1 MGNAGVR
8 TRAKER
14 LGTVLAGK
22 YELERLIATGGM
34 GAVYAAW
41 QPFLQRRVAVKILHA
56 DLVHCDEHTER
67 FLRESRMASA
77 LNHPNIVTV
86 LDGGLAEDGAPYLVQ
101 ELLEGEDLHSALSE
115 DRVGTSDVFDIALSL
130 LDALSAAHAA
140 GIVHRDIKPEN
151 VFLAYEAGGI
161 RKVKLLDFGIGKS
174 DRPSDSLTD
183 PGFALGSPGYMS
195 PEQALEQ
202 PVDARADI
210 WGVGALLFHALAGVT
225 PYHDEN
231 LVDLLTKIATAPA
244 PSLAEFRP
252 DLPAWLIQIVDR
264 ALRRECA
271 ERFQSASQMAE
282 ALRRRGAVEEAVEL
296 WD

>member
-8 TRAKER
+8 ARAKQR

-22 YELERLIATGGM
+22 YELQNLIATGGM
-34 GAVYAAW
+34 GAVYGAW
-41 QPFLQRRVAVKILHA
+41 QPFLQRKVAVKILHA
-56 DLVHCDEHTER
+56 DLVHCEDHVER

-86 LDGGLAEDGAPYLVQ
+86 LDGGVADDGAPYLVQ
-101 ELLEGEDLHSALSE
+101 ELLEGEDLHTALSE
-115 DRVGTSDVFDIALSL
+115 DRIGTSDVFDIALSL

-151 VFLAYEAGGI
+151 VFLAYEPGGI

-174 DRPSDSLTD
+174 ERPSDSLTD

-210 WGVGALLFHALAGVT
+210 WGVGALLFHAL
-225 PYHDEN
+225 
-231 LVDLLTKIATAPA
+231 
-244 PSLAEFRP
+244 
-252 DLPAWLIQIVDR
+252 
-264 ALRRECA
+264 
-271 ERFQSASQMAE
+271 
-282 ALRRRGAVEEAVEL
+282 
-296 WD
+296 

>member
-86 LDGGLAEDGAPYLVQ
+86 LDGGLAEDGAPYL
-101 ELLEGEDLHSALSE
+101 
-115 DRVGTSDVFDIALSL
+115 
-130 LDALSAAHAA
+130 
-140 GIVHRDIKPEN
+140 
-151 VFLAYEAGGI
+151 
-161 RKVKLLDFGIGKS
+161 
-174 DRPSDSLTD
+174 
-183 PGFALGSPGYMS
+183 
-195 PEQALEQ
+195 
-202 PVDARADI
+202 ADHLRH
-210 WGVGALLFHALAGVT
+210 GVGALCSNVIKI
-225 PYHDEN
+225 YRY
-231 LVDLLTKIATAPA
+231 LLTGVWGIRYIFIGTG
-244 PSLAEFRP
+244 AE
-252 DLPAWLIQIVDR
+252 
-264 ALRRECA
+264 
-271 ERFQSASQMAE
+271 
-282 ALRRRGAVEEAVEL
+282 
-296 WD
+296 

>member
-8 TRAKER
+8 VRAMKR

-22 YELERLIATGGM
+22 YELKTLIATGGM

-41 QPFLQRRVAVKILHA
+41 QPFLERQVAVKVLHA
-56 DLVHCDEHTER
+56 DLVQCKDHVER

-86 LDGGLAEDGAPYLVQ
+86 LDGGVAEDGAPYLVQ
-101 ELLEGEDLHSALSE
+101 ELLEGEDLHTALSE
-115 DRVGTSDVFDIALSL
+115 DRIGTSDVFDIALSL
-130 LDALSAAHAA
+130 LDALSVAHAA

-174 DRPSDSLTD
+174 ERRSDSLTD

-231 LVDLLTKIATAPA
+231 LVDLLTKIARAPA

-252 DLPAWLIQIVDR
+252 DLPAWLIQIVNR
-264 ALRRECA
+264 ALCRECA
-271 ERFQSASQMAE
+271 DRFQSASQMAE